1 MAAKDD
7 LGRAGEE
14 RAARHLVS
22 AGYTL
27 IERNWRCA
35 QGEID
40 IVALQGEELAFVE
53 VKTRRS
59 IAYGH
64 PFEAIDSRKK
74 RRMWGLAH
82 AWAVA
87 NPDHAR
93 GRRIR
98 LDVVGIV
105 GQDPST
111 GSLEHVADL
120 V

>member
-14 RAARHLVS
+14 RAARHLVG

-27 IERNWRCA
+27 LDRNWRCA

-40 IVALQGEELAFVE
+40 IVALQGEDLVFVE
-53 VKTRRS
+53 VKTRRT
-59 IAYGH
+59 IDYGH
-64 PFEAIDSRKK
+64 PFEAIDARKK

-87 NPDHAR
+87 HPLHAR

-105 GQDPST
+105 GHDPSS